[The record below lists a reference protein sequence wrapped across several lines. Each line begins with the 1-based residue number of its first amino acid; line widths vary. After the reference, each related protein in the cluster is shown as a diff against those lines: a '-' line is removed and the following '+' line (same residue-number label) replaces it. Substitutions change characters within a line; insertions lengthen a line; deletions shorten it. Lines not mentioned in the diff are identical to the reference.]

1 MTKEE
6 LVDVVDRIHASWNQ
20 TVDKSQQKTVYE
32 AWWRIL
38 KDLDKSTVDEAV
50 DELCLF
56 ERFMPRPGDV
66 RRAAVFKS
74 TGWNPP
80 SKAEAWNQFRSM
92 ADAAHT
98 GTFVSSTPI
107 DPLVKKTVAQLGGT
121 ASYNLHTNG
130 DRELFFA
137 AYDRTVADEERNLL
151 RFS

>member
-1 MTKEE
+1 MIKSE
-6 LVDVVDRIHASWNQ
+6 LCEVVDRIHASWNQ
-20 TVDKSQQKTVYE
+20 TLDKSNQKAVYE

-38 KDLDKSTVDEAV
+38 HDLNKDDVDKAV
-50 DELCLF
+50 DDLCLF

-66 RRAAVFKS
+66 RRTTIFK
-74 TGWNPP
+74 TAGWNPP
-80 SKAEAWNQFRSM
+80 SKAEAWNQLRSM

-121 ASYNLHTNG
+121 SAYNLHTNG

-137 AYDRTVADEERNLL
+137 AYDRTVAEEERKLL
-151 RFS
+151 AFS